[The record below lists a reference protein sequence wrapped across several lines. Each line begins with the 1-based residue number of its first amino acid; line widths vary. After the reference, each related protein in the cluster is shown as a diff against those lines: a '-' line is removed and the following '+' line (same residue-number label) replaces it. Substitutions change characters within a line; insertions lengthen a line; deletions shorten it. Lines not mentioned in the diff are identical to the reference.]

1 MGSVPFILYFI
12 ANGISSN
19 IKWRMSAVWEK
30 QKNQCMS
37 RLRMRAGEELGLP
50 GTAIP
55 LGPADE
61 SEAVSKEGHI
71 HKTSPPA
78 PAGGGDHQREA
89 VPWASRTLC
98 PASPPHFAKKA
109 APDARDV
116 QTHTQDSCR
125 TRGHRTFPSSC
136 ERSGHAAA
144 GVAHNS
150 GSRRMELPP
159 RKAAGRAGS
168 SSPRAPPD
176 VRSKGSSAAREAMA
190 SPCLGPSSR
199 GVRAGRGR
207 AQLQVW
213 AAPDLLEQCPET
225 CDGVRGCQAQLQ
237 SSSLSREEHLTALR
251 VARGERH
258 THSPGTQHP
267 RVTYGHQ
274 PATVLIM
281 HRGSHL
287 PFPIL

>member
-1 MGSVPFILYFI
+1 MCRHTRR
-12 ANGISSN
+12 A
-19 IKWRMSAVWEK
+19 AAE
-30 QKNQCMS
+30 
-37 RLRMRAGEELGLP
+37 RAGIGRFHPAASAAVTPQLG
-50 GTAIP
+50 
-55 LGPADE
+55 
-61 SEAVSKEGHI
+61 
-71 HKTSPPA
+71 SPTI
-78 PAGGGDHQREA
+78 R
-89 VPWASRTLC
+89 
-98 PASPPHFAKKA
+98 A
-109 APDARDV
+109 A
-116 QTHTQDSCR
+116 
-125 TRGHRTFPSSC
+125 
-136 ERSGHAAA
+136 
-144 GVAHNS
+144 
-150 GSRRMELPP
+150 RRMELPP

-168 SSPRAPPD
+168 SSPRARPD

-281 HRGSHL
+281 HGGSHL